1 MSHPDSRVWYIKR
14 ERKRGDKMSEIFN
27 NPEVFGAGLLFGF
40 AAAWTH
46 MLLIIKWEQRQ
57 HRKRDNHA
65 RHVELLQAELDEV
78 ARRIRE
84 ECV

>member
-1 MSHPDSRVWYIKR
+1 
-14 ERKRGDKMSEIFN
+14 MSEIFN
-27 NPEVFGAGLLFGF
+27 NPEVFGAGLLFGAAF
-40 AAAWTH
+40 AWGQ
-46 MLLIIKWEQRQ
+46 MLLHIKWEQRQ
-57 HRKRDNHA
+57 QRKRDDHA

>member
-1 MSHPDSRVWYIKR
+1 
-14 ERKRGDKMSEIFN
+14 MSEIFN
-27 NPEVFGAGLLFGF
+27 NPEVFGAGLLFG
-40 AAAWTH
+40 AAFAWTQIF
-46 MLLIIKWEQRQ
+46 LQVRWEQRQ
-57 HRKRDNHA
+57 QRKRDSHA